1 MNALGATARGWKSLS
16 LSTRI
21 LIGLGLGILAGL
33 FLGEPAAVLQPVADI
48 YIRLMQMTVLPYLV
62 TSLMIAFGQ
71 LEPGEAKR
79 LAVRGGILLLLV
91 WIVTCAVLLAIPL
104 AFPPYDSA
112 SFFSHSMVEPRHE
125 FSLTDIYFTSNPF
138 ASLSQNVV
146 PAVVL
151 FSCLIGIGLMGLK
164 DRENLL
170 APLRAWNKAIVR
182 ITGFVIELTPYGVF
196 AIAAA
201 TAGTMDPETLSRLE
215 VYFIAFAAASML
227 IAFLVLPLLVTAVTP
242 FSYREVTGIARDA
255 LLTAFVAHSAFIVMP
270 ILIERSKEL
279 LEKHGLLDEHSD
291 SAAEVL
297 IPVMFNFPNAG
308 KLLTLLFIPFAA
320 WLAGAPLA
328 GSDYGSL
335 LTAGIPSYFAK
346 AQIALP
352 FLLDLFGL
360 PQDLFQLYIPTT
372 ILTGKFDS
380 MVTAM
385 NLLVFALLG
394 AGALGGFLVFRK
406 RRLVQAALGMIGG
419 TAAIVLMLKFGLAA
433 VVDTEYSMDEAV
445 QHMHRSS
452 LDPFT
457 IVHRDD
463 RPPPVSPETAG
474 SRLEMIRARG
484 TLRIGYD
491 SRNLPMSF
499 FNASGELSGFDVE
512 LSEMMANSLG
522 LTAEFVPIDWQEL
535 PRMLEEGV
543 VDVMPGVWYRP
554 YWFSSLQL
562 TEPYFTATVGFALR
576 DERRHDFDQLE
587 KIHNASG
594 LRVGVPLDTS
604 QLQYVIARYFADS
617 DVELVP
623 VEFWAAYFNGEHP
636 GLDAFLMPVEH
647 AAAWSLL
654 HPEYAAVV
662 PQPSPISIPT
672 AFGIPMGAEGLQHVI
687 DEWVVFA
694 STAGVVDEAYAY
706 WVLGE
711 GARSNEPRW
720 SIMRNVMGWGE

>member
-1 MNALGATARGWKSLS
+1 MLNSLLTSWSRLS
-16 LSTRI
+16 LSVRI
-21 LIGLGLGILAGL
+21 LVGLGLGILTGL
-33 FLGEPAAVLQPVADI
+33 FFGEPAAILQPLADI

-79 LAVRGGILLLLV
+79 LMLRGGVLLLLV
-91 WIVTCAVLLAIPL
+91 WFVTCAVLLSIPL

-164 DRENLL
+164 DRESLL
-170 APLRAWNKAIVR
+170 APLRTWNKAIVR
-182 ITGFVIELTPYGVF
+182 ITGFVIQLTPYGVF
-196 AIAAA
+196 AIGAA
-201 TAGTMDPETLSRLE
+201 TAGTMDPETLTRLE
-215 VYFIAFAAASML
+215 VYFIAFAAASLL

-279 LEKHGLLDEHSD
+279 LEKHGLLDEHTD

-328 GSDYGSL
+328 GTDFGSL

-394 AGALGGFLVFRK
+394 AGALGGFLVFQK
-406 RRLVQAALGMIGG
+406 RRLIQAALGMIGG
-419 TAAIVLMLKFGLAA
+419 TAAIVLLLKITLAA
-433 VVDTEYSMDEAV
+433 VVDTDYTMDEALER
-445 QHMHRSS
+445 MHRSS

-457 IVHRDD
+457 IVHRGEQ
-463 RPPPVSPETAG
+463 PPPVVLPAG
-474 SRLEMIRARG
+474 SRRIDAIRARG
-484 TLRIGYD
+484 TLRIGYAPA
-491 SRNLPMSF
+491 NLPMSF
-499 FNASGELSGFDVE
+499 FNAAGELSGFDIE
-512 LSEMMANSLG
+512 LSEKMAESLD
-522 LTAEFVPIDWQEL
+522 LTAEFVPIDWTDL
-535 PRMLEEGV
+535 PRLLDEGV
-543 VDVMPGVWYRP
+543 IDVMPGMWYRP
-554 YWFSSLQL
+554 YWFNSLQL
-562 TEPYFTATVGFALR
+562 SEPYFTATVGFALL
-576 DERRHDFDQLE
+576 DERRHEFDQLD
-587 KIHNASG
+587 KIQASPG
-594 LRVGVPLDTS
+594 LRIGVPLDTA
-604 QLQYVIARYFADS
+604 QLQYVIARYFGDADI
-617 DVELVP
+617 ELVP
-623 VEFWAAYFNGEHP
+623 VEFWDSYFAGKHP
-636 GLDAFLMPVEH
+636 ELDAFLMPAEH

-662 PQPSPISIPT
+662 PQPDPIQIPT
-672 AFGIPMGAEGLQHVI
+672 AFGLPIGADGLQHLV
-687 DEWVVFA
+687 DEWVVYS
-694 STAGVVDEAYAY
+694 STAGLVDEAYGY
-706 WVLGE
+706 WVLGA

-720 SIMRNVMGWGE
+720 SIMRNVLGWGE